1 MNRKPVSIKPN
12 LVCRLGM
19 GCECSISRR
28 TPRLPSPDGKLSRS
42 HRPRDQSYD
51 LRANATLHYEE
62 TALNTQ
68 PVLFIQGAGMMHDP
82 EGSGRL
88 AAYLTGELSADHR
101 MIAPEMP
108 DADNPHYQPWR
119 DRIEQELEATDQ
131 EVILV
136 GHSLGGSVL
145 LKYLAEGTYR
155 KPVPGLFLV
164 SVPNWGPDGWA
175 YDEFAVPNDVGSR
188 LPASRIFLYH
198 SRDDPEVPFAHL
210 GYYQEHLRHATA
222 RPVEGS
228 EHSFVDGLPI
238 LLDDIKSL
246 PRW

>member
-1 MNRKPVSIKPN
+1 MPP
-12 LVCRLGM
+12 
-19 GCECSISRR
+19 
-28 TPRLPSPDGKLSRS
+28 PDGKRSRS
-42 HRPRDQSYD
+42 HRPSDQSYD
-51 LRANATLHYEE
+51 LRANATLNYEE
-62 TALNTQ
+62 TTLNTQ

-88 AAYLTGELSADHR
+88 AAYLARELSADYR
-101 MIAPEMP
+101 VIAPEMP

-119 DRIEQELEATDQ
+119 DRIEQELEATGQ

-145 LKYLAEGTYR
+145 LKYLAEGSYR

-164 SVPNWGPDGWA
+164 SVPNWGPDGWG
-175 YDEFAVPNDVGSR
+175 YDEFAAPNDVGSR

-210 GYYQEHLRHATA
+210 GYYQERLPQATA
-222 RPVEGS
+222 RPVDGS
-228 EHSFVDGLPI
+228 EHSFVAGLPM
-238 LLDDIKSL
+238 LVDDIKRL
-246 PRW
+246 RR